1 MEIKNEQGMNGLKL
15 AIEEGR
21 IVFFNN
27 GRYKYVPS
35 HTYQKIKNNK
45 FDSER
50 ANKMHDLKIINRKS
64 TWTQVDRKLSII
76 ENYVEKGLKRIEN
89 GKLIFH

>member
-35 HTYQKIKNNK
+35 HTYQKIKSKTFN
-45 FDSER
+45 SER
-50 ANKMHDLKIINRKS
+50 ANKLHDLKITNRKS

>member
-1 MEIKNEQGMNGLKL
+1 MHGLKL

-35 HTYQKIKNNK
+35 HTYQKKIKEK
-45 FDSER
+45 MFDSER
-50 ANKMHDLKIINRKS
+50 ANKLHDLKITNRKT
-64 TWTQVDRKLSII
+64 TWTQVDRNLSII
-76 ENYVEKGLKRIEN
+76 ENYVDKGLKRIN
-89 GKLIFH
+89 DGKLIF

>member
-1 MEIKNEQGMNGLKL
+1 MNGLKL
-15 AIEEGR
+15 AIEEGI

-35 HTYQKIKNNK
+35 HTYQKVKNK
-45 FDSER
+45 PFDSER
-50 ANKMHDLKIINRKS
+50 ANKLHDLKITNRKS

-76 ENYVEKGLKRIEN
+76 EDHVEKGLKRIEN
-89 GKLIFH
+89 GKLIFN